1 MRKQIMLVDDDIFLL
16 NSVSNYLIS
25 RGLSVSIFDNAKS
38 ALDQLSEKIPDLIIV
53 DVMMSNI
60 DGYQFLIIIRSNQL
74 FYNIPVI
81 CLTAKGMTKDR
92 IKGYDLGFNA
102 YLTKP
107 FDPDELLSI
116 IKNLLKYSVK
126 VQNTVSLSYQNRF
139 ENFSKPNLLFVN
151 LTEKE
156 KIVLELLV
164 KGLRNKEIAENLNIS
179 IRSVEKYVSKLLNK
193 TSTRNRTELAQL
205 IIKEFIRANDGN
217 RTRE

>member
-1 MRKQIMLVDDDIFLL
+1 MRKQIMLIDDDIFLL

-25 RGLSVSIFDNAKS
+25 QKFSVSVFNNAKS
-38 ALDQLSEKIPDLIIV
+38 ALDQLSKKIPDLIIV
-53 DVMMSNI
+53 DIMMSNI

-74 FYNIPVI
+74 FYDVPVI

-92 IKGYDLGFNA
+92 IKGYDLGCNA

-116 IKNLLKYSVK
+116 IKNLLKYNVK
-126 VQNTVSLSYQNRF
+126 VQNTVSLTDQNRVD
-139 ENFSKPNLLFVN
+139 NFQKSNLLYVS

-156 KIVLELLV
+156 KIVLELVV

-205 IIKEFIRANDGN
+205 MIKRIYKGE
-217 RTRE
+217 